1 MFVKRK
7 QGKRKLQVELLGIC
21 VQTGK
26 HTVIQEPGVNNN
38 MKRYILAIDQGTTS
52 SRSILFDVQGH
63 ICATRQQEFPQHFP
77 ASGWVEHD
85 PEDIWTSVRCTLD
98 DVMADKLLD
107 CGEVVAVGIT
117 NQRETTVIWDRKT
130 GEPVHNAIV
139 WQDRRT
145 ADYCESLRDEG
156 LESLVADR
164 TGLLI
169 DPYFSA
175 TKIRWILD
183 NVSGVRER
191 AERGELAF
199 GTIDSFLL
207 WRLTG
212 GQVHRT
218 DATNASRTMLF
229 NIHTQQ
235 WDQELLKI
243 FDIPESL
250 LPEVMDSADAF
261 GEITGVDALRG
272 IAVTGMAGDQQAALF
287 GQTCFRAGM
296 AKSTYGTGCFLM
308 LNTGNQALTSDHR
321 LLTTV
326 AYRLNGQVTYA
337 LEGSIFIA
345 GAAIQWLRDGLQLIS
360 NACDS
365 EPLAEGT
372 PVDHGVY
379 LVPAFTGLGAPYWDP
394 NARGAIFGLTRDTG
408 IREIVTAGLQSVCYQ
423 TKDLQKA
430 MEKDGVRPVTLRVD
444 GGMVANNWVL
454 QFLADILG
462 ARVDRPSVVETT
474 ALGAAFLAG
483 LQAGVY
489 DSLATLSDLWHCD
502 RKFEPVMA
510 KVDRDRLYS
519 GWLQAIHKL

>member
-1 MFVKRK
+1 
-7 QGKRKLQVELLGIC
+7 
-21 VQTGK
+21 
-26 HTVIQEPGVNNN
+26 
-38 MKRYILAIDQGTTS
+38 MKSYILAIDQGTTS
-52 SRSILFDVQGH
+52 SRAILFDVQGH
-63 ICATRQQEFPQHFP
+63 ICATRQQEFPQQFP

-85 PEDIWTSVRCTLD
+85 PEDIWDSVRSTMDGVMD
-98 DVMADKLLD
+98 DELLD
-107 CGEVVAVGIT
+107 SGKVVAVGIT

-130 GEPVHNAIV
+130 GRPVCNAIV

-145 ADYCESLRDEG
+145 ADYCESLRAEG
-156 LESLVADR
+156 LEKTVADR

-207 WRLTG
+207 WRLSG

-218 DATNASRTMLF
+218 DATNASRTLLF

-235 WDQELLKI
+235 WDPELLKI
-243 FDIPESL
+243 FGIPESL
-250 LPEVMDSADAF
+250 LPEVMDSAADF
-261 GEITGVDALRG
+261 GEITEVDALKG
-272 IAVTGMAGDQQAALF
+272 VAVTGMAGDQQAALF
-287 GQTCFRAGM
+287 GQTCFSAGM

-308 LNTGNQALTSDHR
+308 LNTGNQALQSDHR

-326 AYRLNGQVTYA
+326 AYRLDGQVTYA

-474 ALGAAFLAG
+474 ALGAAYLAG

-489 DSLATLSDLWHCD
+489 DSLEALSDLWHCD
-502 RKFEPVMA
+502 RKFEPVMPKA
-510 KVDRDRLYS
+510 DRDRLYE